1 MLSTLSLSDFFCR
14 MGKPMVQVWR
24 TIPEIESHFVGRLKG
39 ITVWEKYPFK
49 IQVWIAPP
57 NFNVPD
63 HCHPNIDSIVV
74 HLEGEIYL
82 RVNGNDFITPEIIK
96 RLELKGDSIDGK
108 HFHIKPGMVHGFSTG
123 PNGGVFMNIEKWTGK
138 MTSAELDWVGEPIN
152 EIHAKRI
159 SAVLQENSRVV

>member
-1 MLSTLSLSDFFCR
+1 MLSNLSLKTFYFLH
-14 MGKPMVQVWR
+14 GKPMVRDWR
-24 TIPEIESHFVGRLKG
+24 TIPEIESHFVGRLEG
-39 ITVWEKYPFK
+39 VTVFENYPFK
-49 IQVWIAPP
+49 VQIWICPP
-57 NFNVPD
+57 RINVPD

-82 RVNGNDFITPEIIK
+82 RVNGKDFITPEIIK
-96 RLELKGDSIDGK
+96 RMELKGESIDGK

-138 MTSAELDWVGEPIN
+138 MTSAELDWIGEPIN
-152 EIHAKRI
+152 ESHAKKI